1 MATYTLA
8 QAKDQLS
15 RLVDEALSGA
25 PVTITRHGKP
35 AVHLFPAQPEP
46 GPMTKAD
53 LDWLAERRAKLPTM
67 ATSSAD
73 LIRAMRDEEPED

>member
-15 RLVDEALSGA
+15 RLVDEALAGK

-35 AVHLFPAQPEP
+35 VVELLPTQAAPKT
-46 GPMTKAD
+46 MTQAD
-53 LDWLAERRAKLPTM
+53 WEWLARRRAALPKLPKTAAEM
-67 ATSSAD
+67 
-73 LIRAMRDEEPED
+73 IREMRDEQ

>member
-15 RLVDEALSGA
+15 KLVEEALSGA

-35 AVHLFPAQPEP
+35 AVHLMPAHPP
-46 GPMTKAD
+46 PRPMTNAD
-53 LDWLAERRAKLPTM
+53 LDWLAEQRAKLPTM
-67 ATSSAD
+67 AVDSST

>member
-15 RLVDEALSGA
+15 KLVDEAQTGE

-35 AVHLFPAQPEP
+35 AVHLFAAQPSFRA
-46 GPMTKAD
+46 MTKAD
-53 LDWLAERRAKLPTM
+53 LDDLAAFRATM
-67 ATSSAD
+67 PYQDLSSAD
-73 LIRAMRDEEPED
+73 LLRAMRDEEPE

>member
-15 RLVDEALSGA
+15 KLVEEALSGT

-53 LDWLAERRAKLPTM
+53 LDWLAEQRATRPYIDVD
-67 ATSSAD
+67 AGGF
-73 LIRAMRDEEPED
+73 IRSMRDEEPE

>member
-15 RLVDEALSGA
+15 KLVDEAMTGA

-35 AVHLFPAQPEP
+35 AVHLMAAHPESR
-46 GPMTKAD
+46 PMTQAD
-53 LDWLAERRAKLPTM
+53 LDWLAERRATRPYVDIDSG
-67 ATSSAD
+67 AF
-73 LIRAMRDEEPED
+73 IRAMRDEEPE

>member
-15 RLVDEALSGA
+15 RLVEEAISGA

-35 AVHLFPAQPEP
+35 AVHLMAAQPEP
-46 GPMTKAD
+46 GPITKAD
-53 LDWLAERRAKLPTM
+53 LDWLAAQRLKLPAM
-67 ATSSAD
+67 KIDSAK

>member
-15 RLVDEALSGA
+15 KLVDEAMTGA

-35 AVHLFPAQPEP
+35 AVHLMAAQPAP
-46 GPMTKAD
+46 RPMTQAD
-53 LDWLAERRAKLPTM
+53 LDDLAAFRATIPYVDIDSGKF
-67 ATSSAD
+67 
-73 LIRAMRDEEPED
+73 IRAMRDEEPE